1 VWILTEDYF
10 WLKHEYVMLASSD
23 EGEQDDD
30 IMKGEEM
37 NRQKADV
44 GK

>member
-10 WLKHEYVMLASSD
+10 WLKHEYVRLAASD
-23 EGEQDDD
+23 EGEQDDGM
-30 IMKGEEM
+30 MKGEEM